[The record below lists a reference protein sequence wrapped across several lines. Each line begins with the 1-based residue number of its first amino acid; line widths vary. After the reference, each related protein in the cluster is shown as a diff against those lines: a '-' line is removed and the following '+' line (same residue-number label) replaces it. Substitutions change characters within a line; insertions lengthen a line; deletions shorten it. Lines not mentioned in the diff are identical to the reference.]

1 MEMKIIQ
8 RVDCAMSKERTDSAI
23 TSSLIK
29 MVLFRPKESDRAAMG
44 IEPTKLPKAKTE
56 AKEAVMPYRTP
67 TSVVP
72 YVTRKDTK
80 V

>member
-1 MEMKIIQ
+1 MKIIQ
-8 RVDCAMSKERTDSAI
+8 RLDCAMSKNRIDVVMINSH
-23 TSSLIK
+23 IK
-29 MVLFRPKESDRAAMG
+29 IVLFRPKESDRVAIG

-56 AKEAVMPYRTP
+56 AKEAAMPYRTP